1 MTTAYVRDDHE
12 LTVPL
17 FEVVTESA
25 AARRMMQQADML
37 ARCDQVPILLEGE
50 SGTGKSQLARY
61 IHQLSRRAARPFQ
74 IVLLSTLDDSIASSD
89 LFGHVRGA
97 FTDARQSR
105 PGHFVESTGGSLFL
119 DEIGKASRSVQ
130 GKLLHAIEY
139 KEITPVGSDRVVRV
153 DSRIIAA
160 TNVPLEVLV
169 ERGEFLPD
177 LAARFGHFRL
187 RLPALRERRADIP
200 HLVASYVQRH
210 FRDFGYAAAPIVS
223 AELAAVLQEAPWPA
237 NLRELD
243 SAVKY
248 LLMTAGRGP
257 VLELRHCTG
266 RLAPLAAT
274 SEWRRN
280 ASDPKRTRELVLREG
295 GISQAARALGVPRST
310 IQRRLKRLGEISG
323 EISGD
328 SADQR

>member
-1 MTTAYVRDDHE
+1 MTNAYFRDDRE
-12 LTVPL
+12 PSMTL
-17 FEVVTESA
+17 FDVVTESA
-25 AARRMMQQADML
+25 AARRMMEQALMF

-74 IVLLSTLDDSIASSD
+74 AVLLSTLDDSIASSD

-97 FTDARQSR
+97 FTDARQVRS
-105 PGHFVESTGGSLFL
+105 GHFVESKGGSLFL
-119 DEIGKASRSVQ
+119 DEIGKASRTVQ

-139 KEITPVGSDRVVRV
+139 KEITPVGSDRTIHV
-153 DSRIIAA
+153 DTRIIAA

-169 ERGEFLPD
+169 EQGQFLPD

-187 RLPALRERRADIP
+187 QLPPLRERRADIP
-200 HLVASYVQRH
+200 QLVTSYVRRH
-210 FRDFGYAAAPIVS
+210 FTSFGYATAPAIS
-223 AELAAVLQEAPWPA
+223 AELQAVLQNAQWPT

-248 LLMTAGRGP
+248 LLMTACGDL
-257 VLELRHCTG
+257 VLDLRHCTG
-266 RLAPLAAT
+266 PLAPLAAM
-274 SEWRRN
+274 SERQRE
-280 ASDPKRTRELVLREG
+280 AKDPDQIRELVVREG

-310 IQRRLKRLGEISG
+310 IQRRLKRLGETRN
-323 EISGD
+323 D
-328 SADQR
+328 PVDRA